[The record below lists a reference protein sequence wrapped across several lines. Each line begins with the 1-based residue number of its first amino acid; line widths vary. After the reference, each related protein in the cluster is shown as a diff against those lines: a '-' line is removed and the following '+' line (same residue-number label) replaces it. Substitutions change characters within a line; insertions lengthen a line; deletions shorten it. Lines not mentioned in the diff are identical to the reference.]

1 MAAKPFVSNQQPKY
15 ETPLLPV
22 STPSS
27 NTLSSPVSVVLA
39 KIPSSVSVSLPNIS
53 SSVSA
58 TRASSTTSSSGS
70 ASVAG
75 ISSSISLSVPAS
87 TYKVHPELPK
97 PDTHPDGVFQNC
109 HSKPK
114 SQVWDSFTKVNFI
127 SARCKICTNVLK
139 HGGNTP
145 NFKQHLDRKYP
156 LPPGVSTGKEQKGIL
171 NFKSTSNKKWRA
183 ENEDKPAPIEV
194 EMRRSNENS
203 RDGKIDTASQRVHS
217 FTAGGTTADNIT
229 NEILFIL
236 ATDNCLLSVVENE
249 GFLNLMKITAPLYNV
264 PSRRM
269 YL

>member
-114 SQVWDSFTKVNFI
+114 SQVCPQ
-127 SARCKICTNVLK
+127 A
-139 HGGNTP
+139 
-145 NFKQHLDRKYP
+145 
-156 LPPGVSTGKEQKGIL
+156 
-171 NFKSTSNKKWRA
+171 KSKK
-183 ENEDKPAPIEV
+183 
-194 EMRRSNENS
+194 ENS